1 MRRAEGQ
8 KKMNEKQSKARVQTP
23 EYEQSIHYVS
33 IFILIPLHSEKRRR
47 VEGEL
52 GPKNKIISSSAS
64 LFNAFLAKLTRARKM
79 DIPGKLKKPINIPA
93 PL

>member
-47 VEGEL
+47 VKGEL
-52 GPKNKIISSSAS
+52 GPKNKIISSSLHFLM
-64 LFNAFLAKLTRARKM
+64 LFWPN
-79 DIPGKLKKPINIPA
+79 
-93 PL
+93 